1 MLWQVLVTRMDTI
14 YSSCSNYCAFLGR
27 ECTGAW
33 EENNDTCENL
43 DTEDCQHDF
52 GSYTSDAI
60 CQCGNLII

>member
-1 MLWQVLVTRMDTI
+1 MLWQVLVTHMDTI

-27 ECTGAW
+27 ECIGAW
-33 EENNDTCENL
+33 EENNDTCEIL
-43 DTEDCQHDF
+43 DTKDCQHDF